1 MSIIAAVVS
10 GTIGYFVKKGWDKI
24 LSEEDYQDELNHIIS
39 RTIEEYAKIRPVV
52 GTHDSFPFYQ
62 SQAILN
68 ELVKL
73 GISDQNVDSEK
84 RIKEELAK
92 NDHIIPPKQ
101 GDLRL
106 FLDLFYANCTKN
118 EKIRQL
124 HIEAFYKEEVFII
137 SQKIDQLQNSVDKIT
152 TLISE
157 GLKAEW
163 KRQLE
168 VYKEEIAHCKPRTA
182 LDLLDKLE
190 DAIKESEAELPPK
203 VMAILHRLKALCY
216 EMMRDKAYVN
226 EYHEC
231 FLLDSTNIQYMEH
244 EAIRLFYHGDIS
256 GARKLAMNI
265 KEHDEDN
272 PVASFVCCY
281 DDDRE
286 VFCNQLRALPPYIA
300 NSSMLL
306 SCVFQYIA
314 SRKTINSNE
323 PLIGFMKDNYHP
335 RIDVEGAPSL
345 LMDNHRRI
353 EYVQFVF
360 LTITQGFFFDKRI
373 EATPII
379 EEIAA
384 LSSVLADQMKGTE
397 MEKLFPETYFFSA
410 FTKYVCGGDKAFLL
424 EAAKYCD
431 KNKENYCM
439 MLAVSLQYEGYLKEA
454 LDVVERCAS
463 DQTHFLK
470 MYIYNKMGERVKAF
484 TEYGLYMKSL
494 SRVDNITFMRIFNG
508 LISKVVYPNESEAI
522 DLVDLSLKSYEDEKH
537 RQIVIDL
544 QKCVAS
550 PNEENYK
557 KLYEDVA
564 DEDSVIR
571 AGVAYLALLSG
582 HYQLA
587 VSIYEGVVKRGVYDG
602 NMFYYMQA
610 LHLSKTH
617 NALLLELLKEWRLN
631 ADHQEI
637 RLLDIELQLRT
648 ILREWEE
655 ALDVIRLLI
664 GMVRMTEYLIST
676 YLIILL
682 KNKKLDEIAELKD
695 IVPSISF
702 TTDAYIHNT
711 ASALFEAGFLSDA
724 MNFLLPYAQNKE
736 KPDLRMLYL
745 TLSNATNE
753 KETVLKQYDEVKEG
767 VYVFYILNG
776 IEQDDPLF
784 MKSDSDSR
792 IINSLLG
799 HKSGEKVLVKKEF
812 GNAYDTVEIKE
823 IVNDHYALL
832 KGIYAEMKN
841 PVASNLPTT
850 MFQLPE
856 SGGVEAINDFL
867 VKTFAGQEEERR
879 KAVRDIHERYEAGE
893 IPFGMV
899 PVLLYE
905 GDFIRGYYIL
915 CSKEHG
921 ILLNPT
927 CRQEVISEDPSVEY
941 VLDYSSLMLFYEL
954 SRTDG
959 LTFKHQFV
967 VSKVVEEIAERQ
979 IEKLEKSQNEVMSMN
994 ITLEGVEPIIH
1005 SKESKQWALGLFRG
1019 LLEWIYKNCKIET
1032 AEGRLDVLREH
1043 DISEELSEGYSMD
1056 YVADYMKLVE
1066 DKNRILIS
1074 DDKLLQQMYLP
1085 RQRGISTHTYLKHYF
1100 DESMIS
1106 RKMLT
1111 MHYIGVPV
1119 DSDFVYDEFMK
1130 KQGGKDN
1137 VYDQALKGW
1146 SYLESLNTNF
1156 VMVELSRLVK
1166 KIYLAPVV
1174 TTDMHREVQKA
1185 FSTVLQGEYNIKTF
1199 FILQKSLS
1207 SEFELLGN
1215 KLTMVIK
1222 DLLSALEI
1230 LGNGMNG
1237 VII

>member
-1 MSIIAAVVS
+1 MDLISAVVS
-10 GTIGYFVKKGWDKI
+10 GTIGYFIKREWDKI
-24 LSEEDYQDELNHIIS
+24 LSEEDYMDELNHIIS
-39 RTIEEYAKIRPVV
+39 RTIDEYANIRPVAD
-52 GTHDSFPFYQ
+52 THDTFPFYK
-62 SQAILN
+62 SQIILN

-73 GISDQNVDSEK
+73 GIADKNDDSER
-84 RIKEELAK
+84 RIEEELAK
-92 NDHIIPPKQ
+92 NEHIIPPKQ

-106 FLDLFYANCTKN
+106 FLDLFYANCTKS
-118 EKIRQL
+118 EKIKLL

-137 SQKIDQLQNSVDKIT
+137 SQKIDHLQNSVDKIT
-152 TLISE
+152 TLMSE

-168 VYKEEIAHCKPRTA
+168 VYKEEIAHCKPKTA
-182 LDLLDKLE
+182 LVLLDKLE
-190 DAIKESEAELPPK
+190 EAIKESETEITPK
-203 VMAILHRLKALCY
+203 VMAILHQLKALCY
-216 EMMRDKAYVN
+216 EMMRDKAYVK

-231 FLLDSTNIQYMEH
+231 FLLDSANIQYMER
-244 EAIRLFYHGDIS
+244 EAIRLFYHGDIN
-256 GARKLAMNI
+256 GAKELAMRI

-272 PVASFVCCY
+272 PVASFVGCY

-286 VFCNQLRALPPYIA
+286 VFSNQLRALPPYIA
-300 NSSMLL
+300 KSSTLL
-306 SCVFQYIA
+306 SCIFQYIA
-314 SRKTINSNE
+314 NGKTIDQKD
-323 PLIGFMKDNYHP
+323 PLIGFLKDNHQQ
-335 RIDVEGAPSL
+335 RGDVEDGSAR
-345 LMDNHRRI
+345 LMENYRRL

-360 LTITQGFFFDKRI
+360 LMTIQGFFFDKRM
-373 EATPII
+373 EATPVI

-397 MEKLFPETYFFSA
+397 MESLFPETYFFNA
-410 FTKYVCGGDKAFLL
+410 YTKYVCGGDKELLL
-424 EAAKYCD
+424 EAARYCD
-431 KNKENYCM
+431 KKKENYCLM
-439 MLAVSLQYEGYLKEA
+439 VAVGLQFEGYFKEA

-463 DQTHFLK
+463 EQTHLLK
-470 MYIYNKMGERVKAF
+470 MHIYNKMGDRVKAL
-484 TEYGLYMKSL
+484 TEYGLYIKSL
-494 SRVDNITFMRIFNG
+494 SKVDAITFMTIFNA
-508 LISKVVYPNESEAI
+508 LVNKIIYPDDSASI
-522 DLVDLSLKSYEDEKH
+522 DLEDLSAKPFESQSH
-537 RQIVIDL
+537 RQIVIDIND
-544 QKCVAS
+544 CFVS
-550 PNEENYK
+550 PCEENYK
-557 KLYEDVA
+557 KLCEEVA
-564 DEDSVIR
+564 DEEVGIKT
-571 AGVAYLALLSG
+571 GVAFLALHSG
-582 HYQLA
+582 FYQLA
-587 VSIYEGVVKRGVYDG
+587 LTIYEGVVKRGVYDG
-602 NMFYYMQA
+602 NMFYYLQA

-617 NALLLELLKEWRLN
+617 NALLLNLLKEWRLN

-637 RLLDIELQLRT
+637 RLLEIELQLRT
-648 ILREWEE
+648 TLREWEE

-664 GMVRMTEYLIST
+664 GMVPMTENLIST
-676 YLIILL
+676 YLFILL

-736 KPDLRMLYL
+736 KPALRMLYL
-745 TLSNATNE
+745 SLSNATNE
-753 KETVLKQYDEVKEG
+753 KETVLKQYGEVKEG

-776 IEQDDPLF
+776 IEQDDPLY
-784 MKSDSDSR
+784 MKPGSNSR

-850 MFQLPE
+850 MFHLPE
-856 SGGVEAINDFL
+856 TGGVEALNDFL
-867 VKTFAGQEEERR
+867 VKTFASQEEERR
-879 KAVRDIHERYEAGE
+879 KAVRDILERYEAGE
-893 IPFGMV
+893 IPYGMV

-915 CSKEHG
+915 CSEEHG

-927 CRQEVISEDPSVEY
+927 CRQEVIPEDSSVEY
-941 VLDYSSLMLFYEL
+941 VLDYSSLMLFFEL

-979 IEKLEKSQNEVMSMN
+979 IEKLERSQHEVMSMN

-1005 SKESKQWALGLFRG
+1005 SKESKHWALDLFRG
-1019 LLEWIYKNCKIET
+1019 LLEWIRKNCKIET

-1043 DISEELSEGYSMD
+1043 EISAEMAEGYSMD

-1066 DKNRILIS
+1066 DKNRVLIS

-1085 RQRGISTHTYLKHYF
+1085 RQQGISTHTYLKQNF

-1106 RKMLT
+1106 RKMLA

-1119 DSDFVYDEFMK
+1119 DSDFVFEEFMK

-1146 SYLESLNTNF
+1146 CYLETFNQSF
-1156 VMVELSRLVK
+1156 VMIELSRLAK

-1174 TTDMHREVQKA
+1174 ATNIHREVQKV
-1185 FSTVLQGEYNIKTF
+1185 FSTVLQGERDVKVLF
-1199 FILQKSLS
+1199 MLQKSLN
-1207 SEFELLGN
+1207 SEFKLLGN
-1215 KLTMVIK
+1215 KLTMVLK
-1222 DLLSALEI
+1222 DLLTAVEAL
-1230 LGNGMNG
+1230 GDGKNG